1 MSTPISDENLLIPLC
16 AKLLK
21 QIYEPGYGFYKGGVM
36 LGNLTPD
43 KSQQDLF
50 TVSQKNKQLI
60 DHPYGNLLRYASE
73 LGNDRWLPRAE
84 FQSNRFSTHWAE
96 LLCV

>member
-1 MSTPISDENLLIPLC
+1 MSTPISDESLLIPLC

-21 QIYEPGYGFYKGGVM
+21 QIYEPGYKFYKGGIL
-36 LGNLTPD
+36 LGNLTPN

-50 TVSQKNKQLI
+50 VTSQKSSELQ

-84 FQSNRFSTHWAE
+84 FQSNRFTTHWGE
-96 LLCV
+96 LLIV